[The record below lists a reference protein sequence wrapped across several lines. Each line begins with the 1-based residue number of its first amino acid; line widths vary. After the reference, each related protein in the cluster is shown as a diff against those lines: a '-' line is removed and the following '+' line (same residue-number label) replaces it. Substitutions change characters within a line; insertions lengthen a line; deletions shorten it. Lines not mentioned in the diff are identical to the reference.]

1 MDDRQNMFVFGK
13 KGSFK
18 ALAGGTSSWKNV
30 KGNCLV
36 SKWRYGDN
44 ILSPLDIVARLG
56 LERAFPK
63 IGKAIHLP
71 DHFWVSDRKMEIQYG
86 VSMDNPMMGGSAATL
101 DRTVRKLRSAL
112 ARQRDGV

>member
-18 ALAGGTSSWKNV
+18 VLAGGTSSWKSV

-36 SKWRYGDN
+36 SKWRYGDD
-44 ILSPLDIVARLG
+44 ILSALNIVARLG

-63 IGKAIHLP
+63 IRKAIHLP
-71 DHFWVSDRKMEIQYG
+71 DHFWDSDRKMEILYG
-86 VSMDNPMMGGSAATL
+86 VSMDNPMLEKSAATL
-101 DRTVRKLRSAL
+101 DRTVRKLRSTL